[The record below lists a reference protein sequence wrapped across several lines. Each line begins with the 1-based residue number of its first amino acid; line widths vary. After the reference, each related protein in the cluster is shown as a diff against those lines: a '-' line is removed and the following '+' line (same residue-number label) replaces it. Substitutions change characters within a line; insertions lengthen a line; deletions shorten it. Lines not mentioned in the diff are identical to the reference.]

1 MEQAAAE
8 EMIELGVRS
17 DWAEHSRLINPRRKE
32 RITMRL
38 DPEILG
44 WFKARGRGYQ
54 SRMQAVL
61 RAYVEAHRQ

>member
-1 MEQAAAE
+1 MSEQDVEQAAAE
-8 EMIELGVRS
+8 EMIELGV
-17 DWAEHSRLINPRRKE
+17 NRKE

-38 DPEILG
+38 DPETLG

>member
-1 MEQAAAE
+1 MSEQDVEQAAAE
-8 EMIELGVRS
+8 EMIELGVS
-17 DWAEHSRLINPRRKE
+17 RKE

-54 SRMQAVL
+54 SRMRAVL